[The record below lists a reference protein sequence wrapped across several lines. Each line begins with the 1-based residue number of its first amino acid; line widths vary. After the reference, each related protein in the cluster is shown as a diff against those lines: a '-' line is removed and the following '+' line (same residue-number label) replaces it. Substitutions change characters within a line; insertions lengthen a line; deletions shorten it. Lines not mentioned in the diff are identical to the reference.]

1 LHHDGGLSIVNMLN
15 HHADLAM
22 NSLHLHHVFDHAID
36 HVIERRHKPDQRPIS
51 SNTKRRTS
59 SNLRWHFGG
68 QMPNLRPVSSG
79 VIFIFANF

>member
-1 LHHDGGLSIVNMLN
+1 GLSIVNMLN
-15 HHADLAM
+15 HHADFAM
-22 NSLHLHHVFDHAID
+22 NSSRFCHL
-36 HVIERRHKPDQRPIS
+36 IERRQKPNQRPIS
-51 SNTKRRTS
+51 NNTKLLIS